1 MTTVPPPVVRDGA
14 NYRDDDPSRGRI
26 EYRFPITSVA
36 IHPSIHRERDAAEI
50 STRYQSD
57 RLARFSLRDI
67 EISRFAVVLEK
78 FSRLFGLRVSANN
91 WERRGRRVRDFSNL
105 IGWTAPVSLFK
116 RGGSREEKKEEE
128 EESIRT
134 GWKGII
140 GDRKQESRERGRRS
154 RAVATPSN
162 TTTPFEGPGG
172 SIGTLP
178 SARKRRKRKVAT
190 SNVEERRRGIEKEYK
205 TNWPRSRL
213 ARSPLSLPFS
223 ALLFSLLFS
232 LFFLFPSP
240 QLCLY
245 LPRTIGAC
253 RLACRRVF
261 GRGRQSLP
269 FSTRIFN
276 LYVRIPCWNNQVTG
290 TNSRWRRNQ
299 VNRMEEG
306 IRSIIV

>member
-67 EISRFAVVLEK
+67 EISRYRD
-78 FSRLFGLRVSANN
+78 SPSSLRNSLDYSASACPRIIGKREAAASEIFRI
-91 WERRGRRVRDFSNL
+91 WLGEPRRFRFLNAAD
-105 IGWTAPVSLFK
+105 
-116 RGGSREEKKEEE
+116 RGKKKKKK
-128 EESIRT
+128 SIRT

-276 LYVRIPCWNNQVTG
+276 LYVRIPCRSNQVTG

-299 VNRMEEG
+299 VNRMEE
-306 IRSIIV
+306 RSIIV